1 MFQPYELLPHV
12 PALLAKTS
20 FTRSSLAH
28 VFGFHC
34 FYHCCLRTEAYRF
47 RSYAFIG
54 TNPFHVG
61 LETFRGA
68 IHFTIAVLPIP
79 GTNFPHRVVE
89 KNELS
94 EDLWVEHH
102 KKTRCRSV
110 YRSIHRKPLVHQIA
124 RKKCVCSP
132 QTASTPLSLCRTKT
146 AIITITIT
154 TRRFPRGARKR
165 KPSR

>member
-1 MFQPYELLPHV
+1 MPCGFWAVAPRRKTHVKAVVFQPYELLPHV

-79 GTNFPHRVVE
+79 GTNFRHRVVE
-89 KNELS
+89 QKTNCPKIYEWS
-94 EDLWVEHH
+94 IIRKHGADLFID
-102 KKTRCRSV
+102 R
-110 YRSIHRKPLVHQIA
+110 Y
-124 RKKCVCSP
+124 
-132 QTASTPLSLCRTKT
+132 TANL
-146 AIITITIT
+146 
-154 TRRFPRGARKR
+154 
-165 KPSR
+165 